1 MHVSDIEMRDDEL
14 LKAGRSSSIGS
25 GSGSGKQGLKSNC
38 SSQAAA
44 PKDLK
49 MGLAVLALPQV
60 GNFWPLTF
68 TPGLIPSWCAGGGY
82 RKINWL
88 LITIFQFN
96 KFTRG
101 LGVPGSGICSALPE
115 GAAALLQLPAQCSRC
130 EIKSKR
136 KF

>member
-14 LKAGRSSSIGS
+14 LKAGRGSSIGS

-60 GNFWPLTF
+60 AFLAF
-68 TPGLIPSWCAGGGY
+68 TPGLIPSWLCW
-82 RKINWL
+82 RRL
-88 LITIFQFN
+88 QEN
-96 KFTRG
+96 KLATNNNIS
-101 LGVPGSGICSALPE
+101 V
-115 GAAALLQLPAQCSRC
+115 Q
-130 EIKSKR
+130 
-136 KF
+136 